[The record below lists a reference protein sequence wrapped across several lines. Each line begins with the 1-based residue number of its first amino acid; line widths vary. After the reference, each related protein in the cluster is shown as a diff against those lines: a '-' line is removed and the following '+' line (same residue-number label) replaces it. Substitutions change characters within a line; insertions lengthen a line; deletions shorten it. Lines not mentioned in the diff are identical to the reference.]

1 MKVLYK
7 EYIDREILRSV
18 QTSGLH
24 PHGRGD
30 PVQEGPE
37 VLRRED
43 GLQGDQA
50 EQPHNAQLQT
60 NYR

>member
-1 MKVLYK
+1 ML
-7 EYIDREILRSV
+7 DDLLL
-18 QTSGLH
+18 QPPGLH
-24 PHGRGD
+24 PHGRGH

-37 VLRRED
+37 GLRGRED